1 MDLHSPQP
9 ESNDIKNSCSVVPTR
24 IRQIFS
30 HKFPI
35 NHLAILV
42 LRFDL
47 HALISLMLQS
57 LMKKIVGTTHPIFH
71 QQVTELVTCN
81 KFVSPRFLC
90 NNVPRYQCC
99 CFKTEARMRK
109 LSTK

>member
-30 HKFPI
+30 HKCPI

-57 LMKKIVGTTHPIFH
+57 LMKKIVGTTQTHSYYYTSNNISSASYRS
-71 QQVTELVTCN
+71 CN
-81 KFVSPRFLC
+81 L
-90 NNVPRYQCC
+90 
-99 CFKTEARMRK
+99 
-109 LSTK
+109 